1 MCPFCVVYLIY
12 ILDMSTTDAYSL
24 SFFFHMFQNSQR
36 ACYVFLS
43 SRFRTM
49 KTNFYPSLFWTDRDA
64 EPRSGRRYPHQ
75 QSVDIRYPQQHT
87 AALEHNYH
95 QLVDILDNDF
105 KQPLSPRFLW
115 ASVTYST
122 KLCYGSFVNWHCNLE
137 LVETHENSLNHNKPC
152 LRPI

>member
-1 MCPFCVVYLIY
+1 
-12 ILDMSTTDAYSL
+12 MSTTDAYSL
-24 SFFFHMFQNSQR
+24 SFFFQHVSKLP
-36 ACYVFLS
+36 ACMLRFSELPIPDNENQFLS
-43 SRFRTM
+43 ITI
-49 KTNFYPSLFWTDRDA
+49 LTDRDA

-122 KLCYGSFVNWHCNLE
+122 KLCYGSFVN
-137 LVETHENSLNHNKPC
+137 
-152 LRPI
+152 